1 MTKIDS
7 DDDTDRLTQNERKDN
22 DKKGK
27 KMLKS
32 KKMMTLKDDDS
43 GMMVSR

>member
-7 DDDTDRLTQNERKDN
+7 DDDTDRVTQNEQKDN
-22 DKKGK
+22 DKKSK
-27 KMLKS
+27 KMMS

-43 GMMVSR
+43 GIMVS